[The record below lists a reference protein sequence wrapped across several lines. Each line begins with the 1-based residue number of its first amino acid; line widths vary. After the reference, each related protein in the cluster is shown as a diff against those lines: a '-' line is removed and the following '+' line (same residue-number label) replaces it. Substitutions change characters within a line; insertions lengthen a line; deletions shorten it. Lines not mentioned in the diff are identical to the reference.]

1 MPITIK
7 ELDPKKTAV
16 LVIDMEN
23 DFVKEGAPMYT
34 PMGNRFV
41 KPMAKFLDNCRAK
54 GMMIIYTTHVHRK
67 NGKDMGA
74 FGQLWEPIGNATGL
88 VDDTSGIE
96 IYPDIAP
103 KEDEIVIKKHRYS
116 AFVGTDLELI
126 LRSCHIET
134 VAITGVC
141 TEICCLSTARDAM
154 FNGYDVAFL
163 SDLTGTLEYPDL
175 GLGKVSAEEMHRV
188 TLMNIA
194 MTTAQVL
201 SSDEFLNIPEK
212 RLN

>member
-7 ELDPKKTAV
+7 NLNPKKTAV

-34 PMGNRFV
+34 PMGNKFV
-41 KPMAKFLDNCRAK
+41 KPLSVFLDACRQQ

-67 NGKDMGA
+67 SGVDMGA
-74 FGQLWEPIGNATGL
+74 FGQLWEPIGSQTGL
-88 VDDTSGIE
+88 VDGTPGIE

-103 KEDEIVIKKHRYS
+103 KGDEIVIKKHRYS

-126 LRSCHIET
+126 LRTCHIET
-134 VAITGVC
+134 LAITGVC
-141 TEICCLSTARDAM
+141 TEICCFSTARDAM

-175 GLGKVSAEEMHRV
+175 GFGKIPAEEMHRI

-194 MTTAQVL
+194 MTTAQVMT
-201 SSDEFLNIPEK
+201 SAEFLKIQ
-212 RLN
+212 RRA